1 LGANPLLVIHQEWHR
16 NHLACVSP
24 ADGYTTA
31 LVIVYG
37 VGRTFRL
44 SITMDEYRNL
54 GLPEVRDCI
63 DATLAEIA
71 PVWREEEQPFPAAVP
86 DAQ

>member
-1 LGANPLLVIHQEWHR
+1 MGANPLLVIHQEWHR

-71 PVWREEEQPFPAAVP
+71 PGLAGRGAAFPSRRT
-86 DAQ
+86 